1 MEAIES
7 DLKTF
12 CFLAP
17 RWQLYVIQGFLFS
30 TFNWIIPLLES
41 GKTPSKSL
49 ITIEQ
54 LMKHADPEFVL
65 WPSDWVEPWLD
76 RILELKLTLND
87 YYTFY
92 ENLDTLFRD
101 CIPTDLNIFTSLS
114 NGSILTDEQ
123 WDRLYEAVAFQ
134 APLVQQKSNKT
145 RRTQGRRAITPMKRR
160 KAKTYHKPHVTVVKL

>member
-1 MEAIES
+1 MEALES
-7 DLKTF
+7 DLKSF

-41 GKTPSKSL
+41 GKVPDNKL

-54 LMKHADPEFVL
+54 LMKNADPEFVI
-65 WPSDWVEPWLD
+65 WPSDWVDSWFD
-76 RILELKLTLND
+76 RILDLKLTLDD

-92 ENLDTLFRD
+92 EHLDTLFRD
-101 CIPTDLNIFTSLS
+101 CIPTELYIFTSLS
-114 NGSILTDEQ
+114 NGSLLTDEQ

-134 APLVQQKSNKT
+134 APLVQQSSNKT
-145 RRTQGRRAITPMKRR
+145 RRTRGRRAITPMKHR
-160 KAKTYHKPHVTVVKL
+160 KAKTYHKSHVTVVKL